1 VKRDIQQLFKG
12 LVSKKV
18 IPIFRNEF
26 EKGEKIPSIY
36 GPVLRFLVANEDK
49 AFSIDEIEKNIFMKE
64 DQKPAHLIILND
76 VLARLQRLKL
86 VEARSLAHPDA
97 SGYTVYFAAKRARP

>member
-1 VKRDIQQLFKG
+1 MQQLFKG
-12 LVSKKV
+12 RISKKA

-36 GPVLRFLVANEDK
+36 GPVLRFLLWNEDK
-49 AFSIDEIEKNIFMKE
+49 AFSIGEIEKNIFMKE
-64 DQKPAHLIILND
+64 EQKPAHLIVLND

-86 VEARSLAHPDA
+86 VEARRLGNPDA
-97 SGYTVYFAAKRARP
+97 SGYTVYYAAKRARM